1 MQKIN
6 QSIHNMMRK
15 VLFMILLFEMGR
27 ALESSDEL
35 EMILFNGAKRVGRT
49 MLDCSGRT
57 MLDCSNSPTAYARI
71 SNARKV
77 ETSNGFTISM
87 WYRQDEIEYASSTN
101 EISYLFSSGALPG
114 SGTSQPYLAI
124 AIPGKGL
131 ASENHLRVY
140 VSNNR
145 NEGEYDFVDTNAPS
159 PSNMWQHIV
168 VVLRPNSWP
177 RPEIF
182 VNAQESN
189 VDISSLEPKTPWWVC
204 GACAKNTGD
213 VIGINCWNSFGGC
226 PSCRSDASGG
236 CAMDLSEIS
245 RDWTLC
251 GRTDVNHRRSFDG
264 QISCLRTFER
274 ALSVS
279 EIVDLFN
286 SDRDS
291 DECGTSAV
299 RDEDDGFV
307 TTETVF
313 SSSST
318 NFVVG
323 GDDDDDDGEK
333 EEKDE
338 SEENSEATTAMFN
351 KYLNDFHEHF
361 WYIVV
366 IVCLSVILLFRCFCS
381 SSKNGS
387 VSRTYLQRRNF
398 SQTPQSVVEKRP
410 LLKRE
415 KKNVPLVVDGFLMKK
430 DDIEMTTVSSVVVPE
445 GSIIGDRVMRE
456 RVTSSSVGEK
466 SLLKDL

>member
-1 MQKIN
+1 M
-6 QSIHNMMRK
+6 S
-15 VLFMILLFEMGR
+15 
-27 ALESSDEL
+27 
-35 EMILFNGAKRVGRT
+35 
-49 MLDCSGRT
+49 
-57 MLDCSNSPTAYARI
+57 
-71 SNARKV
+71 
-77 ETSNGFTISM
+77 
-87 WYRQDEIEYASSTN
+87 
-101 EISYLFSSGALPG
+101 FS
-114 SGTSQPYLAI
+114 
-124 AIPGKGL
+124 
-131 ASENHLRVY
+131 
-140 VSNNR
+140 
-145 NEGEYDFVDTNAPS
+145 NAPS
-159 PSNMWQHIV
+159 PSNMWQQVV

-213 VIGINCWNSFGGC
+213 VLGINCWNSFGGC
-226 PSCRSDASGG
+226 PSCRSDASEG

-251 GRTDVNHRRSFDG
+251 SRTDVNHRRSFDG

-286 SDRDS
+286 SDNNS
-291 DECGTSAV
+291 DECGSSAV
-299 RDEDDGFV
+299 RDEDDGFM
-307 TTETVF
+307 TTETAF

-323 GDDDDDDGEK
+323 DDDDDDDDDDDEK
-333 EEKDE
+333 EEE
-338 SEENSEATTAMFN
+338 SEENSDETTTAMFN

-366 IVCLSVILLFRCFCS
+366 IVCLSVILLFRRCFCS

-387 VSRTYLQRRNF
+387 VSRTYLQRRDF
-398 SQTPQSVVEKRP
+398 SHTPQSVVEKRP

-415 KKNVPLVVDGFLMKK
+415 KNNVPLVVDGFLMKK
-430 DDIEMTTVSSVVVPE
+430 GSSSEDIEMMTTVSSVVVPE
-445 GSIIGDRVMRE
+445 GSIIGDVVMRE
-456 RVTSSSVGEK
+456 RVPSSSIGEK
-466 SLLKDL
+466 SLLKD